1 MLRTLSKFISSPKF
15 NRQIMTKIVN
25 LHATPPNVSAKNS
38 QENNNNNTKI
48 YTENHDWLL
57 DCGKYYKLGI
67 SNQAL
72 EELSEVIYVEF
83 YPETN
88 YELDDT
94 MVAIESV
101 KAVADIRAPFNCEI
115 IEKNEALEEDY
126 SCLNENPECEH
137 SSWILKL
144 KKL

>member
-1 MLRTLSKFISSPKF
+1 MLRTLSKFISSPKL
-15 NRQIMTKIVN
+15 NRQIMTNFIN
-25 LHATPPNVSAKNS
+25 FHATPPNVSGNNN
-38 QENNNNNTKI
+38 QENNNKI

-72 EELSEVIYVEF
+72 EELSEVVYVEF
-83 YPETN
+83 YPENN

-101 KAVADIRAPFNCEI
+101 KAVADIKAPFNCEI

-137 SSWILKL
+137 SSWIVKL

>member
-1 MLRTLSKFISSPKF
+1 MSNFI
-15 NRQIMTKIVN
+15 N
-25 LHATPPNVSAKNS
+25 LHATPPNISANNS
-38 QENNNNNTKI
+38 EENNNKKI
-48 YTENHDWLL
+48 YTENHDWLI

-72 EELSEVIYVEF
+72 EELSEVVYVEF
-83 YPETN
+83 FPEN
-88 YELDDT
+88 EYQQDDT

-101 KAVADIRAPFNCEI
+101 KAVADIKAPFDCEI
-115 IEKNEALEEDY
+115 IEKNEDLEDDF
-126 SCLNENPECEH
+126 SSLNENPECEH

>member
-1 MLRTLSKFISSPKF
+1 MLRTLSRVIFSPKF
-15 NRQIMTKIVN
+15 NRQIFTNLRNIHTTSLNKNVN
-25 LHATPPNVSAKNS
+25 DNV
-38 QENNNNNTKI
+38 KI

-57 DCGKYYKLGI
+57 DCGNYYKLGI

-83 YPETN
+83 N
-88 YELDDT
+88 LDNEYQQGDT

-101 KAVADIRAPFNCEI
+101 KAVADINAPFECQI

-126 SCLNENPECEH
+126 SSLNENPECEH

-144 KKL
+144 KKI

>member
-1 MLRTLSKFISSPKF
+1 MLRSLTNLISNPKF
-15 NRQIMTKIVN
+15 NRQIVTKIRN
-25 LHATPPNVSAKNS
+25 IYATPPS
-38 QENNNNNTKI
+38 NTSNKI
-48 YTENHDWLL
+48 YTENHDWLI

-83 YPETN
+83 YPEN
-88 YELDDT
+88 EYQEDDT

-101 KAVADIRAPFNCEI
+101 KAVADIKAPFDCEI
-115 IEKNEALEEDY
+115 IEKNENLEDDY

-137 SSWILKL
+137 LSWILKL